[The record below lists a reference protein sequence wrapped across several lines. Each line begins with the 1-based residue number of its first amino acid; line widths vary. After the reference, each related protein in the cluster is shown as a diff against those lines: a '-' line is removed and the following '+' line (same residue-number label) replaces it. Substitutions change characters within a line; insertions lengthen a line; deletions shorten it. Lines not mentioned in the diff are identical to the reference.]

1 MKKNL
6 LAPTSLLIH
15 VPRAQ
20 QTGTYSLADLR
31 ADGTYGSQ
39 TLAEFGVPNALAV
52 VNTLTVQ
59 YNARLTQSLLSLADT
74 TTDRF
79 VSETV
84 GGSIRMERVS
94 EYTNVRTQ
102 KGGKT
107 VGRGIPLH
115 AFNVATGWTEHF
127 EALTTVAS
135 FIQMNEQ
142 VQAAN
147 DDMVRSELMV
157 ALFDPEERDIEED
170 IVSDFEI
177 RREVIEGGKV
187 KPLYNADGEI
197 PVTANGTKLN
207 GTHSH
212 YMGSNGLSNE
222 ALDVAIQT
230 VAEHSRGNQIV
241 VNINEADVAT
251 FMALP
256 GFIPAR
262 LDGVT
267 PSANTATANFT
278 LDLTQTDSRNIGYL
292 KSGHLVRTRPWVF
305 QGYAVPWNLGAN
317 SSKVLRVRIPKA
329 RVFQGLRLRGQ
340 EGNTVLKARTWEN
353 QMGVGVGNRGGASIL
368 KFNAADGQYAPPAA
382 LDDIQL

>member
-1 MKKNL
+1 MKRPHL
-6 LAPTSLLIH
+6 GLIALALH
-15 VPRAQ
+15 VPRLA
-20 QTGTYSLADLR
+20 QTGTYTLADLR
-31 ADGTYGSQ
+31 ANGTYGSQ

-52 VNTLTVQ
+52 VNTLTQQ
-59 YNARLTQSLLSLADT
+59 YNQRLTTNLTALADT

-79 VSETV
+79 VSETI

-94 EYTNVRTQ
+94 EYTNTRTQ
-102 KGGKT
+102 KGGKS
-107 VGRGIPLH
+107 VGRGMPLH

-127 EALTTVAS
+127 EALTTMSS
-135 FIQMNEQ
+135 FVQMLEQ

-157 ALFDPEERDIEED
+157 ALFNPEERDIEED
-170 IVSDFEI
+170 IISDFEI

-187 KPLYNADGEI
+187 KPLYNMDDEVA
-197 PVTANGTKLN
+197 VTANGTKL
-207 GTHSH
+207 GAHSH
-212 YMGSNGLSNE
+212 YLGSNGLTNA
-222 ALDVAIQT
+222 ALDVAINT

-256 GFIPAR
+256 GFVAAR

-267 PSANTATANFT
+267 PSLTTATANFT
-278 LDLTQTDSRNIGYL
+278 LDLTQTDNRNIGYL

-317 SSKVLRVRIPKA
+317 ASKVLRIRIPKA

-353 QMGVGVGNRGGASIL
+353 QLGAGVSNRGGASIL